1 MRNMLRF
8 RFCLATSKQSKKRS
22 LAQSHPPAT
31 STDRPMPMP
40 VERLRTLLRGMQS
53 VVKCLQFLSFHTS
66 SSAPPSTSTSSS
78 LQAILSSI
86 QATCKDVCDLM
97 DNVVAHSSGS
107 GSGSGQRSDQ
117 EKEKVHTLVASAK
130 CCEGAIG
137 VCWGLIVTVVNMG
150 CALPQLMVSASVL
163 YHSSLACVRDVAIV
177 YQDLSVDSNAYLMS
191 I

>member
-8 RFCLATSKQSKKRS
+8 RFCLAKSKQSKKRT
-22 LAQSHPPAT
+22 LAQSPPLAT
-31 STDRPMPMP
+31 STDRPMTMPMPMP
-40 VERLRTLLRGMQS
+40 VERLRTLLCGMQS

-66 SSAPPSTSTSSS
+66 SSAPPSTSSS

-107 GSGSGQRSDQ
+107 GMGQKSDQ

-150 CALPQLMVSASVL
+150 CALPQLLVSARAI